1 MASVDQGA
9 SQARRNEASFKRGA
23 SFDSNKGAT
32 LDRRPTTRA
41 ANYSTGLGASTA
53 SHQATQAA
61 NYSTGFGA
69 SATSSRPT
77 ASGTY
82 ETGMGRSGDRSD
94 TFVFQGKRDGVI
106 QTYILRRFLGWNGST
121 PVRWTSAINAPPQ
134 PGLTNITVEDEF
146 VVRVPVSGFSPFQ
159 ARKLLR

>member
-9 SQARRNEASFKRGA
+9 SQARRNEASFKREA

-41 ANYSTGLGASTA
+41 ANYSTGLGASAA
-53 SHQATQAA
+53 S
-61 NYSTGFGA
+61 
-69 SATSSRPT
+69 RKPT

-82 ETGMGRSGDRSD
+82 ETDMGRSGDRSD

-121 PVRWTSAINAPPQ
+121 PVRWTSAINEPPQ
-134 PGLTNITVEDEF
+134 PGLTNITIEDEF
-146 VVRVPVSGFSPFQ
+146 VVRVPAGGGKV
-159 ARKLLR
+159 R

>member
-9 SQARRNEASFKRGA
+9 SQARRNEASFKREA

-41 ANYSTGLGASTA
+41 ANYSTGLGASAA
-53 SHQATQAA
+53 S
-61 NYSTGFGA
+61 
-69 SATSSRPT
+69 RKPT

>member
-41 ANYSTGLGASTA
+41 ANYSTGLGASAA
-53 SHQATQAA
+53 S
-61 NYSTGFGA
+61 
-69 SATSSRPT
+69 RKPT

-82 ETGMGRSGDRSD
+82 ETGMGRSGERSD

>member
-9 SQARRNEASFKRGA
+9 SQARRNEASFKREA

-41 ANYSTGLGASTA
+41 ANYSTGLGASAA
-53 SHQATQAA
+53 S
-61 NYSTGFGA
+61 
-69 SATSSRPT
+69 RKPT

-82 ETGMGRSGDRSD
+82 ETDMGRSGDRSD
-94 TFVFQGKRDGVI
+94 TFTSQGKRDGVI

-121 PVRWTSAINAPPQ
+121 PVRWTSAVNEPPQ
-134 PGLTNITVEDEF
+134 PGLTNITIEDEF
-146 VVRVPVSGFSPFQ
+146 LVRVPVGGGKV
-159 ARKLLR
+159 R